1 MSGKE
6 EVEDIFPA
14 GNQSDNSVS
23 DEKQD
28 VANAETAR
36 HWSTAN
42 DQQAANASAN
52 TKLKPPYLVSRKR
65 NFLKTLRPLGKR
77 RTSSTSL
84 MI

>member
-36 HWSTAN
+36 H
-42 DQQAANASAN
+42 
-52 TKLKPPYLVSRKR
+52 
-65 NFLKTLRPLGKR
+65 
-77 RTSSTSL
+77 
-84 MI
+84 